1 MQQYTLR
8 FNLHLCKVVNSHF
21 IQFNLEIKP
30 GEKIYLAGKLF
41 KFNSDSKRL
50 SNISSTFSGFLTL
63 LLVPESPYF
72 LMSKYN
78 DEKSARN
85 SLDWLYNGDVDEIE
99 KVMVDITEYQKKKSP
114 KEKSDSKQTK
124 KLDEKSKFDEKAKSD
139 EELIISSTR
148 FSSKKFFI
156 IKIKFY

>member
-1 MQQYTLR
+1 
-8 FNLHLCKVVNSHF
+8 
-21 IQFNLEIKP
+21 
-30 GEKIYLAGKLF
+30 
-41 KFNSDSKRL
+41 
-50 SNISSTFSGFLTL
+50 
-63 LLVPESPYF
+63 
-72 LMSKYN
+72 MSKYN

-99 KVMVDITEYQKKKSP
+99 KVMADITEYQKKKSP
-114 KEKSDSKQTK
+114 KEKSDSKESK

-156 IKIKFY
+156 IKIKFYWNRESVELNL